1 MAEEIKMEILVVF
14 QGHSCYTIAGN
25 RKVFFVCFFSSSWI
39 MAYLQLTCLWHCLL
53 EDEIPENARQ
63 TWKTGGLN
71 LKQNTGK
78 SDKVTK
84 EKMTCFHRAGCT

>member
-1 MAEEIKMEILVVF
+1 MV
-14 QGHSCYTIAGN
+14 
-25 RKVFFVCFFSSSWI
+25 
-39 MAYLQLTCLWHCLL
+39 YLQLTCLWHGLL

-71 LKQNTGK
+71 PKQNTGK

-84 EKMTCFHRAGCT
+84 EEMACFNRAGYT